1 MPRRPVGLSLPV
13 GTIKQFGQTVER
25 DAPLLEK
32 RFQLG
37 EMLGQ
42 GSHAT
47 VRKIT
52 KRGNA
57 TPGAVAL
64 ITKTYKTDDEEMVN
78 IANREFQIL
87 RLVRG
92 HPNVMQCREI
102 LIDTPH
108 GRVDLILRMAPGIS
122 LSSLVSNEGHL
133 NEDRARPILEGLLR
147 ALLWCHSKRVVH
159 RDVKPDNILV
169 DENGERGTGAVLCD
183 FNTACCLGRDCSD
196 ALAGGAT
203 PTGTVDWLSPECA
216 NTTCPG
222 EMVDIWAA
230 GLCLHYMLAGRL
242 PWSGKSWSAVMQ
254 SVKSVGEIEPPAGTT
269 EEAADLLR
277 GLLQKDLSARL
288 LVCGALAHA
297 WFSLSLP
304 ALNELLFADDQIIPV
319 GDAATLCI
327 PQSAQ
332 DTNHGQDRPMRV
344 SFQVAATSRHSKQKP
359 IVNEFGMTSSQTQAN
374 AGYPQINGLN
384 DASAEL
390 SRKPRSLF
398 QGKHN
403 RRTKRSKTIHGTI
416 RQDDSPLSDEAVADT
431 SQPQ

>member
-1 MPRRPVGLSLPV
+1 MPRRPAGLSLPV
-13 GTIKQFGQTVER
+13 GVIKQVGQLER
-25 DAPLLEK
+25 DVPLLEK

-37 EMLGQ
+37 EILGQ
-42 GSHAT
+42 GTCAT

-57 TPGAVAL
+57 TPGGVAL
-64 ITKTYKTDDEEMVN
+64 ITKTYKTDDEEIVN

-102 LIDTPH
+102 VVDTLN

-122 LSSLVSNEGHL
+122 LSSLVSKEGRL
-133 NEDRARPILEGLLR
+133 NEDRARPILECLLK

-169 DENGERGTGAVLCD
+169 NEDGDRGTNAVLCD
-183 FNTACCLGRDCSD
+183 FNTACCLGRDCTD
-196 ALAGGAT
+196 ALAGGVT

-230 GLCLHYMLAGRL
+230 GLCLQYMLAGRL
-242 PWSGKSWSAVMQ
+242 PWSGKSWSAIMQ
-254 SVKSVGEIEPPAGTT
+254 CVKSVGEIEPPAGIT

-277 GLLQKDLSARL
+277 RLLQKDVASRL

-297 WFSLSLP
+297 WCKLSLP
-304 ALNELLFADDQIIPV
+304 TLNDLLFADEQLIPV
-319 GDAATLCI
+319 GNAATLCV

-332 DTNHGQDRPMRV
+332 DTNGGQRGPMRV
-344 SFQVAATSRHSKQKP
+344 SFQVAATSRHSKHKQ
-359 IVNEFGMTSSQTQAN
+359 VVYGFGMTSSEN
-374 AGYPQINGLN
+374 HGSSGLN
-384 DASAEL
+384 DASVAL
-390 SRKPRSLF
+390 SRRPRSPP
-398 QGKHN
+398 QDKSSS

-416 RQDDSPLSDEAVADT
+416 NSSISDEIGADIV
-431 SQPQ
+431 QPH